1 MHLRFLALLLL
12 TGQIY
17 AQTTRGTIAGTV
29 TDPSGQVVVSAKVT
43 AAAANGGE
51 TRTVTTG
58 AQGEYRIE
66 SLTPG
71 LYTVT
76 VNAPGFA
83 QSQINNYQ
91 VQTSTVSSLNIALKL
106 ATSTQTMV
114 VTEGVEQVQTDTGA
128 ISGTVPQEQL
138 RNIPIPTGNPFAL
151 APTLP
156 GVVTVQGRDDVT
168 NGASFSVNGLRPR
181 SNNFLIDGFDNNDNG
196 IGGQAYQPT
205 NQEAVQEVTVL
216 TNSYAPEY
224 GRGGASVSNLTFRS
238 GTNEYHGAGWY
249 SFAGAWLDA
258 VPAEQQ
264 QTGLTK
270 VQHYVNHTY
279 GFRAGGPLVKNKLF
293 LFGTS
298 QWNRNFGASTF
309 AEPLRL
315 PTAAGVA
322 SLQSLGP
329 NQNVQLLLNSLG
341 NIRGVPQGFAPVNI
355 GNRTGCG
362 SPCLIE
368 IGNFQ
373 RFDPTKTK
381 SREWTVRA
389 DYIISESDTLYGR
402 YTDSYSS
409 FSPDLFANPAALPS
423 ADTQQSGPSRIFG
436 VMWTHTFSPSVLNEF
451 RFSGQHIDFG
461 FVPLASTLASP
472 LANLPTFN
480 LSSSFGSAFWGGY
493 SQGAFPQGRGHRTF
507 QFQDAVSIV
516 KRGHA
521 LRMGAD
527 ITVLLVRDQIPFNGN
542 GTISFSSGGDCSA
555 IGLTTCTDLANYI
568 DNFTGGSGIVNRQFG
583 NPLLSVPTAFQA
595 YYVQDSWKIRP
606 NFTLD
611 YGVRYEYQ
619 PPDMFNVL
627 QYPGIDPG
635 RLATD
640 PLLTRREVKPDR
652 NNFGPRISFAY
663 TPDFAKGFFGESKTV
678 IRAGYGMFYDPF
690 FTNIADNA
698 AASSPNTL
706 GFSQTGGND
715 PSRRGQANATS
726 FINTISAAADPQ
738 NTITSENSR
747 LFNPVVHQWNFNIQR
762 ELPGRMLA
770 EVAYVGT
777 RGQQL
782 FVNTQLNPKD
792 PNTWGGATP
801 TGTRIVPSR
810 GSVVLRENRGDSN
823 YHGLQTSLSRNTRN
837 LTMRASWTWS
847 KAIDNQ
853 SEVFTTSSGA
863 SRWENVFDPRSDRG
877 PSAFDRRHRFSLAY
891 VYELPLLRN
900 HGLLTT
906 VLGGWQTSGTISFQ
920 TGAPQTIYLGG
931 WDQNGD
937 GESSNDRPTLL
948 NPAAPVNYSAACVND
963 PTGTCISGVGLFDP
977 KAGLI
982 DFNTGAP
989 GTLNQFRYV
998 VYPQGSGVHGN
1009 VGRNTYFLPG
1019 QQIWNL
1025 SAMKNFRL
1033 FRESQ
1038 YFQLRADF
1046 FNAFNHPN
1054 YGVVSSPTFGNV
1066 LSGDFLNINS
1076 TINGGRTITLW
1087 GKFVF

>member
-1 MHLRFLALLLL
+1 
-12 TGQIY
+12 
-17 AQTTRGTIAGTV
+17 
-29 TDPSGQVVVSAKVT
+29 VT
-43 AAAANGGE
+43 A
-51 TRTVTTG
+51 T
-58 AQGEYRIE
+58 
-66 SLTPG
+66 
-71 LYTVT
+71 
-76 VNAPGFA
+76 GFA
-83 QSQINNYQ
+83 ESQANNFQ
-91 VQTSTVSSLNIALKL
+91 VQTSIVSSLNIALQL
-106 ATSTQTMV
+106 PTSTQTVM
-114 VTEGVEQVQTDTGA
+114 VTEATEQIQTDTGA
-128 ISGTVPQEQL
+128 MSGTVPQQQL
-138 RNIPIPTGNPFAL
+138 RDLPILSGNPFSL
-151 APTLP
+151 ATTLP
-156 GVVTVQGRDDVT
+156 GVVTVQGRDDLT

-196 IGGQAYQPT
+196 IGGQAFQPT

-216 TNSYAPEY
+216 TNSYAAEY

-238 GTNEYHGAGWY
+238 GTNQYHGAGWY
-249 SFAGAWLDA
+249 SFGGAWLDA
-258 VPAEQQ
+258 VSAEQQ
-264 QTGLTK
+264 QSGLTS
-270 VQHYVNHTY
+270 VPHYVNHTY

-309 AEPLRL
+309 ATPLRV
-315 PTAAGVA
+315 PTAAGIA
-322 SLQSLGP
+322 ALTSLSS

-341 NIRGVPQGFAPVNI
+341 NVRGTPQGFAPINI
-355 GNRTGCG
+355 GNRPGCG
-362 SPCLIE
+362 SPCLVE
-368 IGNFQ
+368 IGTFQ
-373 RFDPTKTK
+373 RFDATQSR
-381 SREWTVRA
+381 SREWTVRG
-389 DYIISESDTLYGR
+389 DYVASQSDTLYVR
-402 YTDSYSS
+402 YTDSYNS
-409 FSPDLFANPAALPS
+409 FAPDLFANSAALPY
-423 ADTQQSGPSRIFG
+423 ADTEQSGPSRIFG
-436 VMWTHTFSPSVLNEF
+436 VMWAHTFSPSTVNEF

-461 FVPLASTLASP
+461 FRPLPSTLANP
-472 LANLPTFN
+472 LANLPTFS

-516 KRGHA
+516 RGGHA
-521 LRMGAD
+521 FRLGGD

-542 GTISFSSGGDCSA
+542 GLITFSAGGDCSG

-568 DNFTGGSGIVNRQFG
+568 DNFTGGSGTVSRQFG
-583 NPLLSVPTAFQA
+583 NPLVSVPTAFQA

-619 PPDMFNVL
+619 PPDMFNIL
-627 QYPGIDPG
+627 QYPSVDPG
-635 RLATD
+635 RFASD

-652 NNFGPRISFAY
+652 NNFGPRVSFAY
-663 TPDFAKGFFGESKTV
+663 TPDFAKGIFGEAKTV
-678 IRAGYGMFYDPF
+678 FRAGYGVFYDAF

-706 GFSQTGGND
+706 GFSQTGGTD
-715 PSRRGQANATS
+715 PSRRGQANAST
-726 FINTISAAADPQ
+726 FINTISATSNPQ
-738 NTITSENSR
+738 NVITSESSG
-747 LFNPVVHQWNFNIQR
+747 LFNPVVHQWNFNMQR
-762 ELPGRMLA
+762 QLPGSVLA

-782 FVNTQLNPKD
+782 FVNTQVNPKD

-810 GSVVLRENRGDSN
+810 GSIVLRDNRGDSN
-823 YHGLQTSLSRNTRN
+823 YHGLQATVSRNTRN
-837 LTMRASWTWS
+837 LSLRASWTWS

-853 SEVFTTSSGA
+853 SEIFTTSAGA

-877 PSAFDRRHRFSLAY
+877 PSAFDRRHRFAIAY
-891 VYELPLLRN
+891 VYSLPLFRN
-900 HGLLTT
+900 HGILTS
-906 VLGGWQTSGTISFQ
+906 VLGGWQTSGNVSFQ

-937 GESSNDRPTLL
+937 GESSNDRPTLV
-948 NPAAPVNYSAACVND
+948 NRGAALNYSPACVND
-963 PTGTCISGVGLFDP
+963 PTGTCISGVGYMDP
-977 KAGLI
+977 AQGLV

-989 GTLNQFRYV
+989 GALNQFRYL

-1019 QQIWNL
+1019 QQYWNL

-1038 YFQLRADF
+1038 SFQLRADF

-1054 YGVVSSPTFGNV
+1054 TGLVSSATFGNV
-1066 LSGDFLNINS
+1066 LSGDFLNTNS
-1076 TINGGRTITLW
+1076 TIGGGRTVVLW

>member
-1 MHLRFLALLLL
+1 MFRILLFTFLLAGLLF
-12 TGQIY
+12 G
-17 AQTTRGTIAGTV
+17 QTTRGTIAGV
-29 TDPSGQVVVSAKVT
+29 VSDPSGNVVPGAKVSAT
-43 AAAANGGE
+43 SAQGGE
-51 TRTVTTG
+51 SRTVNTG
-58 AQGEYRIE
+58 GLGEFRME
-66 SLTPG
+66 SLAPG
-71 LYTVT
+71 LYSITVD
-76 VNAPGFA
+76 APGF
-83 QSQINNYQ
+83 SQTQVQNFQ
-91 VQTSTVSSLNIALKL
+91 VQTSTVSSLNVALEL
-106 ATSTQTMV
+106 ATATQTV
-114 VTEGVEQVQTDTGA
+114 IVTEAPNQIQTDTGA
-128 ISGTVPQEQL
+128 ISATVPTEQI
-138 RNIPIPTGNPFAL
+138 RNLPIPTGNPFSL

-156 GVVTVQGRDDVT
+156 GVVTVQGRDDFT

-238 GTNEYHGAGWY
+238 GGNEFHGAAWY
-249 SFAGAWLDA
+249 FFSGAWLDA
-258 VPAEQQ
+258 LSPEQQ
-264 QTGLTK
+264 QSGLTS
-270 VQHYVNHTY
+270 VPHYVNHTY
-279 GFRAGGPLVKNKLF
+279 GFRAGGPVVKNKLF

-309 AEPLRL
+309 AAPLRL

-322 SLQSLGP
+322 ALNSIGTNANVQTLLSSLG
-329 NQNVQLLLNSLG
+329 S
-341 NIRGVPQGFAPVNI
+341 IRGVPQGFAPVNV
-355 GNRTGCG
+355 GNRPGCG

-368 IGNFQ
+368 VGTFQ
-373 RFDPTKTK
+373 RFDATKSK

-389 DYIISESDTLYGR
+389 DYVPSSTDTVYAR

-409 FSPDLFANPAALPS
+409 FSPDLYANSAALPY

-436 VMWTHTFSPSVLNEF
+436 VMWTHTFSPRALNEF
-451 RFSGQHIDFG
+451 RFSGQQIDFG
-461 FVPLASTLASP
+461 FVPLASTLSNP
-472 LANLPTFN
+472 LSNLPTLS
-480 LSSSFGSAFWGGY
+480 LSSSFGDTFWGGY

-507 QFQDAVSIV
+507 QFQDAVSMV
-516 KRGHA
+516 AGGHA

-527 ITVLLVRDQIPFNGN
+527 ITVLLVRDRIPFNAN
-542 GTISFSSGGDCSA
+542 GIITFSSGGDCSP
-555 IGLTTCTDLANYI
+555 IGLTTCSDLANYI
-568 DNFTGGSGIVNRQFG
+568 DNFTGGSGSVSRQFG
-583 NPLLSVPTAFQA
+583 NPLVAVPTAFQA
-595 YYVQDSWKIRP
+595 YYVQDSWKVRP
-606 NFTLD
+606 NLTVD

-619 PPDMFNVL
+619 PPDMFNIL
-627 QYPGIDPG
+627 QYPSVAPG
-635 RLATD
+635 QFAGD
-640 PLLTRREVKPDR
+640 PLLVRREVKADR
-652 NNFGPRISFAY
+652 NNFGPRISLAY
-663 TPDFAKGFFGESKTV
+663 SPGFAKGILGESKTV

-706 GFSQTGGND
+706 GFQQTGGTD
-715 PSRRGQANATS
+715 PGRRGQAGATA
-726 FINTISAAADPQ
+726 FVNTISATASPLNA
-738 NTITSENSR
+738 ITSQSDG
-747 LFNPVVHQWNFNIQR
+747 LFNPMIHQWNLNVQR
-762 ELPGRMLA
+762 QMPGRILA
-770 EVAYVGT
+770 EAAYVGT

-782 FVNTQLNPKD
+782 FVNTQVNPKD
-792 PNTWGGATP
+792 PNTWGGSTP

-823 YHGLQTSLSRNTRN
+823 YHGLQTSLSRNSRRSS
-837 LTMRASWTWS
+837 LRVSWTWS

-853 SEVFTTSSGA
+853 SEVFATSAGA

-877 PSAFDRRHRFSLAY
+877 PSAFDRRHRVSIAY
-891 VYELPLLRN
+891 VYELPMLNN

-906 VLGGWQTSGTISFQ
+906 VLGGWQSSGTISFQ

-948 NPAAPVNYSAACVND
+948 NPSAKINYSDDCFND
-963 PTGTCISGVGLFDP
+963 PACISGVGYLDP
-977 KAGLI
+977 SDGLI
-982 DFNTGAP
+982 DFQTGAP
-989 GTLNQFRYV
+989 GTFSQFRYL

-1009 VGRNTYFLPG
+1009 VGRNTYQLPG
-1019 QQIWNL
+1019 QQYWNL

-1054 YGVVSSPTFGNV
+1054 YGLVSSPTFGNI
-1066 LSGDFLNINS
+1066 LSGDFLNRN
-1076 TINGGRTITLW
+1076 TTLGGSRSVTLW